1 MPEPTA
7 GSSTTAGSAQVW
19 KSSGRLA
26 DGREI
31 IYFDEAPGSGR
42 ARVRDPRDL
51 RAGAGPESELR
62 CDPLVGEWV
71 VIAAQRQGRTFLPPQ
86 EQCPLCPSK
95 PGRPTEIPASDYDVV
110 VFENRFPSLYG
121 AGHGPPGGVL
131 PGSIEPGAVEP
142 GGVLPGSIEPGA
154 VQPGAVEP
162 GGIPSGGI
170 PSGAFPARG
179 DGMLTARRP
188 AIGRCEVVCFTA
200 DHDSAFAYLTP
211 RRARTVVEA
220 WADRTAVLGAMD
232 GIRQVYCF
240 ENKGEEIGVTL
251 HHPHGQIYGFPFVT
265 PRTRQLLGQARAYA
279 RRGHGNLFDA
289 VVASELSD
297 GSRVVASNEHW
308 TAFVPAA
315 ARWPYEVLLFPAVR
329 VPDLPALGDAA
340 RDAFC
345 ELYLDVLL
353 RLDALF
359 GSPPPYIAAW
369 YQAPAGD
376 AASKSEFGLHLRVM
390 SVRRA
395 PGKLK
400 YLAGT
405 ESGMGVW
412 INDVVPETAALRLR
426 EAR

>member
-1 MPEPTA
+1 MHEATA
-7 GSSTTAGSAQVW
+7 PPAQVW

-42 ARVRDPRDL
+42 AQVRDTRDL
-51 RAGAGPESELR
+51 GGDFDPASDPASGPPSAAAGPESELR
-62 CDPLVGEWV
+62 WDPLVGEWV
-71 VIAAQRQGRTFLPPQ
+71 VIAAQRQGRTFLPPAD
-86 EQCPLCPSK
+86 QCPLDPSR
-95 PGRPTEIPASDYDVV
+95 PGRPTEIPAPDYDVV
-110 VFENRFPSLYG
+110 VFENRFPSLRG
-121 AGHGPPGGVL
+121 AGRPQHEAGAAAEAGPDPLAGEL
-131 PGSIEPGAVEP
+131 
-142 GGVLPGSIEPGA
+142 
-154 VQPGAVEP
+154 
-162 GGIPSGGI
+162 
-170 PSGAFPARG
+170 
-179 DGMLTARRP
+179 LTARRP

-200 DHDSAFAYLTP
+200 DHDSHFACLTP
-211 RRARTVVEA
+211 GQVRTVLEA
-220 WADRTAVLGAMD
+220 WADRTAVLGAMS
-232 GIRQVYCF
+232 GIRQVFCF

-265 PRTRQLLGQARAYA
+265 PRTAQILGQARAYA
-279 RRGHGNLFDA
+279 RGRHGNLFDDL
-289 VVASELSD
+289 VASELSD
-297 GSRVVASNEHW
+297 GTRIVARNEHW

-315 ARWPYEVLLFPAVR
+315 ARWPYEVLLFPARR
-329 VPDLPALGDAA
+329 VPDIPALGEDA
-340 RDAFC
+340 RSAFC
-345 ELYLDVLL
+345 DLYLDVLR

-376 AASKSEFGLHLRVM
+376 AAARDGFGLHLRVM
-390 SVRRA
+390 SLRRA

-405 ESGMGVW
+405 ESGMGVF